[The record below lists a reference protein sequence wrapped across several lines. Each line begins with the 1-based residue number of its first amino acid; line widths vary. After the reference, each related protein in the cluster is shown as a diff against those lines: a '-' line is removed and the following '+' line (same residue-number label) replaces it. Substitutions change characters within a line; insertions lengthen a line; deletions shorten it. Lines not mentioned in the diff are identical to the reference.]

1 MDKIGIRIRKPDDSR
16 DYYPTVTVTS
26 DSIINYSNGWE
37 YRVEYLRNE
46 KDPIHAGLVKLWKT
60 TLGNKR
66 MDYSAPK
73 IRFSSDIVVIN
84 IETLPI
90 AIHRKNG
97 RFRLNGKS
105 ESASTIANALARVT
119 ISAIREK
126 SPVKLMSSLMKV
138 LSLSENVKYCL
149 ENRVPFHYFVNFK
162 KVDVRLNIQQISEKE
177 CAIEISDGVWASIS
191 NKELDK
197 FCTFFLH
204 GKKQGKF
211 KHMGIK
217 RLYTYLLGQEPSDSD
232 LELMRQFLRQNRQQD
247 IVEDRAI
254 QLLHELVEESPN
266 HLHLI
271 MEENQ
276 PKSLY
281 IKGAGYDWLLSANE
295 YKSDIQLVSTYV
307 CQPIPQT
314 DENQMPLPILDCEW
328 KWKGPICIDN
338 MAKGSSLGDQ
348 FATRALALI
357 NDTHTIQ
364 IVNTIKRY
372 LIADENTNRM
382 DFDEMLRVQH
392 K

>member
-1 MDKIGIRIRKPDDSR
+1 MDRIGIRIRKPDDSR
-16 DYYPTVTVTS
+16 EYYPTVTVTS
-26 DSIINYSNGWE
+26 NSIINYSSGWE
-37 YRVEYLRNE
+37 YKVEYQRNE
-46 KDPIHAGLVKLWKT
+46 KDPIHAGLVQFWKR
-60 TLGNKR
+60 TLAKKVHYN
-66 MDYSAPK
+66 APR
-73 IRFSSDIVVIN
+73 IRFKSEPIVIN
-84 IETLPI
+84 IESLPI
-90 AIHRKNG
+90 ALQRTNG

-119 ISAIREK
+119 VSAIREK

-149 ENRVPFHYFVNFK
+149 ENRVPFHYYVNFE
-162 KVDVRLNIQQISEKE
+162 KVDVRLNVQQISEKE
-177 CAIEISDGVWASIS
+177 CAIEISDGVWASIP

-204 GKKQGKF
+204 DKKQGKF

-217 RLYTYLLGQEPSDSD
+217 RLYTYLLGKEPTDSD

-266 HLHLI
+266 NLHLV
-271 MEENQ
+271 MDGKE

-281 IKGAGYDWLLSANE
+281 IKGQGYDWLLNANE
-295 YKSDIQLVSTYV
+295 YKSDIQMVSTFV
-307 CQPIPQT
+307 CQPKPKT
-314 DENQMPLPILDCEW
+314 DENNMPIPLSECVW
-328 KWKGPICIDN
+328 QWKGPICIDN

-372 LIADENTNRM
+372 LVADENTNRM

>member
-16 DYYPTVTVTS
+16 EYYPTVAVTS
-26 DSIINYSNGWE
+26 NSIINYSGGWE
-37 YRVEYLRNE
+37 YKVEYLRNE
-46 KDPIHAGLVKLWKT
+46 KDPIHAGLVQFWKK
-60 TLGNKR
+60 TLGKKVSYN
-66 MDYSAPK
+66 APR
-73 IRFSSDIVVIN
+73 IRFGSEPIVIN
-84 IETLPI
+84 IESLPI
-90 AIHRKNG
+90 ALQRTNG

-105 ESASTIANALARVT
+105 ESVSTIANALARVT
-119 ISAIREK
+119 VSAIREK

-149 ENRVPFHYFVNFK
+149 ENRLPFHYYVNFE
-162 KVDVRLNIQQISEKE
+162 KVDVRLNVQQISEKE

-211 KHMGIK
+211 KYMGIK
-217 RLYTYLLGQEPSDSD
+217 RLYAYMLGEEPTDSD
-232 LELMRQFLRQNRQQD
+232 LELMRQFLKQNRQQD

-266 HLHLI
+266 NLHLV
-271 MEENQ
+271 MDGKE

-281 IKGAGYDWLLSANE
+281 IKGQGYDWLLNANE
-295 YKSDIQLVSTYV
+295 YKSDIQMVSTFV
-307 CQPIPQT
+307 CQPIPQR
-314 DENQMPLPILDCEW
+314 DENDMPIPLSECDW

-372 LIADENTNRM
+372 LVADENTNRM

>member
-16 DYYPTVTVTS
+16 EYYPTVTVTS
-26 DSIINYSNGWE
+26 NSIMNYHNGWE
-37 YRVEYLRNE
+37 YKVEYQRNE
-46 KDPIHAGLVKLWKT
+46 KDPIHAGLVQFWKR
-60 TLGNKR
+60 TLGKKVSYN
-66 MDYSAPK
+66 APRL
-73 IRFSSDIVVIN
+73 RFGSEAIVIN
-84 IETLPI
+84 IESLPI
-90 AIHRKNG
+90 AIQRTNG

-119 ISAIREK
+119 VSAIREK

-149 ENRVPFHYFVNFK
+149 ENRVPFHYYVDFSRVN
-162 KVDVRLNIQQISEKE
+162 VRLRVQQISEKE

-204 GKKQGKF
+204 NKKQGKF

-217 RLYTYLLGQEPSDSD
+217 RLFAYLLDRQPTDSD

-254 QLLHELVEESPN
+254 QLLHELVEESPLKLN
-266 HLHLI
+266 LV
-271 MEENQ
+271 MDGKQ
-276 PKSLY
+276 PKYLY
-281 IKGAGYDWLLSANE
+281 IKGQGYDWLLSASE
-295 YKSDIQLVSTYV
+295 YKSDIQMVSTFV
-307 CQPIPQT
+307 CQPTPKT
-314 DENQMPLPILDCEW
+314 DENQMPIPLVDCDW
-328 KWKGPICIDN
+328 TWRGPICIDN

>member
-1 MDKIGIRIRKPDDSR
+1 MDRIGIRIRKPDDSR
-16 DYYPTVTVTS
+16 EYYPTVTVTS
-26 DSIINYSNGWE
+26 NSIINYSRGWE
-37 YRVEYLRNE
+37 YKVEYQRNE
-46 KDPIHAGLVKLWKT
+46 KDPIHAGLVQFWKK
-60 TLGNKR
+60 TL
-66 MDYSAPK
+66 SAKMHYNAPQL
-73 IRFSSDIVVIN
+73 RFRPEPIVIN
-84 IETLPI
+84 IEALPI
-90 AIHRKNG
+90 AIQRTNG

-119 ISAIREK
+119 VSAIREK
-126 SPVKLMSSLMKV
+126 SAVKLMSSLMKV
-138 LSLSENVKYCL
+138 LSLSENVKYCI
-149 ENRVPFHYFVNFK
+149 ENRVPFHYYVNFE
-162 KVDVRLNIQQISEKE
+162 KVDVRLNVQQISEKE

-204 GKKQGKF
+204 GKKQGRF

-217 RLYTYLLGQEPSDSD
+217 RLYAYLLEEEPTDSD

-266 HLHLI
+266 NLHLV
-271 MEENQ
+271 MDGKQ

-281 IKGAGYDWLLSANE
+281 IKGQGYDWLLNASA
-295 YKSDIQLVSTYV
+295 YKSDIQMVSTFV
-307 CQPIPQT
+307 CQPTPQR
-314 DENQMPLPILDCEW
+314 DENDMPIPLSECNW
-328 KWKGPICIDN
+328 QWKGPICIDN

-372 LIADENTNRM
+372 IISDENTNRM